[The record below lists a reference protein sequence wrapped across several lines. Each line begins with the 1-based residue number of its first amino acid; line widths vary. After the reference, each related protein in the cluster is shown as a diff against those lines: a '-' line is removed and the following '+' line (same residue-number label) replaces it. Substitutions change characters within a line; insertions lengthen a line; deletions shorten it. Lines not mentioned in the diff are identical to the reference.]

1 MNGLEQ
7 PTCAPPAPPPAC
19 REVLPSTRL
28 VRLRT
33 AEVDLQLLLEAGG
46 GRPPPTGQTELGLG
60 QQPWRSTMGLNPWG
74 LLREWPGQRN
84 AWCSAEALHESLAQ
98 GLVRRALS
106 ARQDRALP
114 WLCSTTGREG
124 PDRRTDDTTDRHPTD
139 SARPRAGHTPG
150 SARGAYSLTPERSS
164 SSLKA
169 AAARGRP
176 AAGDLHLAS
185 RRAR

>member
-19 REVLPSTRL
+19 RKVLPTTRL
-28 VRLRT
+28 VRLHT
-33 AEVDLQLLLEAGG
+33 AQVDLLQLLEAGG
-46 GRPPPTGQTELGLG
+46 GRPSPTGQTELGLG

-106 ARQDRALP
+106 ARQGCLGQLVLACGKGGCGVGGAACLP
-114 WLCSTTGREG
+114 PRRRSWSVSGPPSFLFNQPPLFLQRGEAQSGEGGGRTGT
-124 PDRRTDDTTDRHPTD
+124 P
-139 SARPRAGHTPG
+139 RPPG
-150 SARGAYSLTPERSS
+150 LW
-164 SSLKA
+164 A
-169 AAARGRP
+169 AA
-176 AAGDLHLAS
+176 
-185 RRAR
+185 